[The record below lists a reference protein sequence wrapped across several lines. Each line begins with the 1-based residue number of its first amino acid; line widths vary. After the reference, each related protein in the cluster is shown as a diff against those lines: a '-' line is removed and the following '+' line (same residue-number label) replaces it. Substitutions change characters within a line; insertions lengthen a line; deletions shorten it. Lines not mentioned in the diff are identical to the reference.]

1 MEKLN
6 DVHQQFAE
14 FFPDKHLHPY
24 YYLLSKKLADGHICI
39 PVTEVGFE
47 ILPEGYVAGLNEK
60 QLTAEEN
67 ISGEE
72 ATHPI
77 ILVNGKLYLQ
87 RYFKY
92 ETFIL
97 GKIREMIAVEKN
109 FKAREEILL
118 QHKNFIQEIFRNSL
132 RGKVDWQLAAALS
145 AVLNNFTIIT
155 GGPGTGKTTTVAK
168 ALAIYLKLQ
177 PSGLRIALAAPTG
190 KAAGRM
196 AESLK
201 NSAKNFDKSTQEVFE
216 SLKPFTIHRLL
227 QTKRGTH
234 YFKFNAENPLPYD
247 IIIAD
252 ESSMLDVALFAKF
265 LIALPKDCRLILLG
279 DKNQLAAVEAGSL
292 FGDLCQAQD
301 CLNVFSEERAT
312 FLNQFTSPGDLPFP
326 VNENKKTADHILFE
340 HVIELQHSH
349 RFSSGEGIGK
359 LSEAVINNEQ
369 DILKNFLGK
378 KDLQVMITEDDNK
391 KLFEKFIS
399 GYKAY
404 IEEKDKNEALKKL
417 NNLRVLCAV
426 REGHEGVYEVNRSI
440 ELYLQKKGLLKPTGV
455 FYENRPVMVSENN
468 YELGLFNGDMGI
480 TRIDEN
486 GTLKVWFEN
495 ADGTLKNVL
504 AAYLSSAD
512 TAFAMTIHKSQGSEF
527 DEVYIILPRQ
537 EENKFLS
544 RELLYTGITRAKKH
558 VTINTTV
565 SILLQASAAKL
576 KRSSGIT
583 DRLAQNFPSSKV

>member
-1 MEKLN
+1 MKKLN

-39 PVTEVGFE
+39 PVSEVGVE
-47 ILPEGYVAGLNEK
+47 ILPEGYVAALNEK
-60 QLTAEEN
+60 QLAAEEN

-72 ATHPI
+72 AAHPI
-77 ILVNGKLYLQ
+77 TLVNGKLYLQ
-87 RYFKY
+87 RYYKY

-97 GKIREMIAVEKN
+97 EKIRAMITGEQN
-109 FKAREEILL
+109 FAERSNILL
-118 QHKNFIQEIFRNSL
+118 KHKEFIKNTFKKSL
-132 RGKVDWQLAAALS
+132 PGKVDWQLAAALS

-155 GGPGTGKTTTVAK
+155 GGPGTGKTTTVAR
-168 ALAIYLKLQ
+168 ALAIFLKLQ
-177 PSGLRIALAAPTG
+177 SENLRIALAAPTG

-201 NSAKNFDKSTQEVFE
+201 NSAKDFDKSTQAIFE
-216 SLKPFTIHRLL
+216 TLKPFTIHRLL

-234 YFKFNAENPLPYD
+234 YFKYNAENPLPYD

-265 LIALPKDCRLILLG
+265 LMAIPKDCRLILLG

-292 FGDLCQAQD
+292 FGDMCQAQD
-301 CLNVFSEERAT
+301 CLNVFSADRAA
-312 FLNQFTSPGDLPFP
+312 FLNEFLSSTDLPFP
-326 VNENKKTADHILFE
+326 VNKNNDNAKHVLFE
-340 HVIELQHSH
+340 HVVELQHSH
-349 RFSSGEGIGK
+349 RFSAGEGIGK
-359 LSEAVINNEQ
+359 LSEAVINNKQET
-369 DILKNFLGK
+369 LKNFLGK
-378 KDLQVMITEDDNK
+378 KDPQVTITEDDNK
-391 KLFEKFIS
+391 KLFEEFIS

-426 REGHEGVYEVNRSI
+426 REGHEGVYEVNRRI
-440 ELYLQKKGLLKPTGV
+440 ELYLQNKGLLKPTGA

-468 YELGLFNGDMGI
+468 YELGLFNGDIGV
-480 TRIDEN
+480 TRKDEN

-495 ADGTLKNVL
+495 ADGTMKEVL
-504 AAYLSSAD
+504 AAYLPAAD

-527 DEVYIILPRQ
+527 NEVYIILPRQ
-537 EENKFLS
+537 EENKLLS

-558 VTINTTV
+558 VTINTTLNV
-565 SILLQASAAKL
+565 FLQTTTAKL
-576 KRSSGIT
+576 KRSSGLI
-583 DRLAQNFPSSKV
+583 DRLAQNLPSTKA

>member
-24 YYLLSKKLADGHICI
+24 YYLLSKKLADGHICV
-39 PVTEVGFE
+39 PVAEIELE
-47 ILPEGYVAGLNEK
+47 ILPEGYVAKFTEK
-60 QLTAEEN
+60 QLAAEET

-77 ILVNGKLYLQ
+77 TLVNGKLYLQ

-97 GKIREMIAVEKN
+97 SKIKEMIS
-109 FKAREEILL
+109 EENDYAERTAILL
-118 QHKNFIQEIFRNSL
+118 KHKKFIQELFKNFL
-132 RGKVDWQLAAALS
+132 PGKVNWQMAAALS
-145 AVLNNFTIIT
+145 AVLNKFTIIT

-168 ALAIYLKLQ
+168 ALAIFLKLQ
-177 PSGLRIALAAPTG
+177 PAGLRIALAAPTG

-201 NSAKNFDKSTQEVFE
+201 NSAKNFDKATQAFFE
-216 SLKPFTIHRLL
+216 ELKPFTIHRLL

-234 YFKFNAENPLPYD
+234 YFKYNADNPLPYD

-265 LIALPKDCRLILLG
+265 LMALPKNCRLILLG

-301 CLNVFSEERAT
+301 CLNTFSLERAT
-312 FLNQFTSPGDLPFP
+312 FLNEFIAKEELPFP
-326 VNENKKTADHILFE
+326 VNENSKTAGHILFE
-340 HVIELQHSH
+340 HVVELQHSH
-349 RFSSGEGIGK
+349 RFSSEEGIGK
-359 LSEAVINNEQ
+359 LSDAVINNNV
-369 DILKNFLGK
+369 DILKTFLGK
-378 KDLQVMITEDDNK
+378 KDPQVTITEDADK
-391 KLFEKFIS
+391 KLFEKFIL
-399 GYKAY
+399 GYKAF
-404 IEEKDKNEALKKL
+404 IEEKDKSKALKKL

-426 REGHEGVYEVNRSI
+426 REGHEGVYEINRNI
-440 ELYLQKKGLLKPTGV
+440 ELFLQKRGLLKPSGA
-455 FYENRPVMVSENN
+455 FYENRPIMVSENN
-468 YELGLFNGDMGI
+468 YELGLFNGDMGL
-480 TRIDEN
+480 TRKDED
-486 GTLKVWFEN
+486 GTLKVWFED
-495 ADGTLKNVL
+495 AELGMKGVL
-504 AAYLSSAD
+504 TAYLPAAD

-537 EENKFLS
+537 EENKLLS

-558 VTINTTV
+558 VTINTTSSV
-565 SILLQASAAKL
+565 FLQASAAKL
-576 KRSSGIT
+576 KRSSGLI
-583 DRLAQNFPSSKV
+583 DRLAQNFLSSKV